1 MTRAVTATL
10 LLAATPAFAD
20 RNDFNLEYFT
30 ITGTTVQ
37 ALRADLDAK
46 GTVGEDGRRSDGYTR
61 WAIDWNFDTV
71 ASPGSCTTSR
81 VVVDLVIHMTLPR
94 WYPPTGTN
102 PDLVAQWNRYSAALR
117 LHEDGHRY
125 RAEAAAGD
133 IRRLLAL
140 ARGPADCGALRQ
152 QLNSRG
158 IERLDALRRSQSG
171 YDRDTRRGETQGAR
185 LP

>member
-10 LLAATPAFAD
+10 LLAATPALAD
-20 RNDFNLEYFT
+20 RNDFDLDYFT

-46 GTVGEDGRRSDGYTR
+46 GTMGEDGLRSDGYTH
-61 WAIDWNFDTV
+61 WDIAWNFDTES
-71 ASPGSCTTSR
+71 ASGGCTTSR

-94 WYPPTGTN
+94 WYPPAGTDA
-102 PDLVAQWNRYSAALR
+102 DLVAQWNRYASALR

-125 RAEAAAGD
+125 RAEAAA
-133 IRRLLAL
+133 
-140 ARGPADCGALRQ
+140 
-152 QLNSRG
+152 S
-158 IERLDALRRSQSG
+158 
-171 YDRDTRRGETQGAR
+171 DTRRGATQGAR